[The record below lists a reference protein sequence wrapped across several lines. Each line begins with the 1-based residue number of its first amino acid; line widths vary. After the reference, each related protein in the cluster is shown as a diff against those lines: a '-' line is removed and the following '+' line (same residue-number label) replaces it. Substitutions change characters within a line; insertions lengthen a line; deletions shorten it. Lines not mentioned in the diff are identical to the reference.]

1 MVLNLKRYTTL
12 GSLFLQGAEMP
23 FELELFHCLRCFKD
37 LCYVL
42 EAVGG
47 IQSHF
52 KVSLFFQE
60 EENQT
65 MISKDAE
72 LTKRLKNQNRRVVA
86 SMRGGRK
93 SLASRNT
100 YKDKGGKSS
109 NNSKIQKQL
118 SSW

>member
-1 MVLNLKRYTTL
+1 LLL
-12 GSLFLQGAEMP
+12 EGAEMP
-23 FELELFHCLRCFKD
+23 FELELFHCQRCFKD

-52 KVSLFFQE
+52 KASLFFQE